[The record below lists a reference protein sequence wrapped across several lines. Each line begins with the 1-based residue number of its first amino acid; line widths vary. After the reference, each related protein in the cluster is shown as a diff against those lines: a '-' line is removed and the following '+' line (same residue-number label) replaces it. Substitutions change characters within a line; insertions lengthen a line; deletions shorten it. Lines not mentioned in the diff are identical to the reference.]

1 MDKCGKPEYINAGS
15 ETTEY
20 VNSVPPTPYVKVRL
34 FAEMEAAKM
43 KVFALKSFYHSLPD
57 ELCIVDELSAK
68 QVEASNCW
76 NGNSEA
82 R

>member
-1 MDKCGKPEYINAGS
+1 MDKCGKPEYIDAGY
-15 ETTEY
+15 EY
-20 VNSVPPTPYVKVRL
+20 VNSIPPTSYVKVQL
-34 FAEMEAAKM
+34 STEMEAARM

-68 QVEASNCW
+68 QVKAHNCW
-76 NGNSEA
+76 NGNSVA